1 MYELNENLKVGKAK
15 FWRQMAIGV
24 IRAKLLLQLIS
35 NKTWKN
41 KKNKKVVCL
50 ELIFKP
56 TTYFV

>member
-1 MYELNENLKVGKAK
+1 
-15 FWRQMAIGV
+15 MAIGA
-24 IRAKLLLQLIS
+24 IRAKLFLQLIS

-41 KKNKKVVCL
+41 KKNKKVVCS